1 MDATDI
7 ALDTA
12 VDSRMLEELVAEMQR
27 YLDAVDLFRAELHEP
42 SWRDEG
48 IRTEVLR

>member
-7 ALDTA
+7 ALDIR
-12 VDSRMLEELVAEMQR
+12 VDSSTIEDLIAEIQR
-27 YLDAVDLFRAELHEP
+27 YLDTVDLFRAELHEP